1 MSEEHGAGSVGRG
14 APTLMMI
21 AGEASGDM
29 HAARLA
35 EALQRQCPGAKLFG
49 AGGPRMRAAGVELL
63 TDLTEHAVVGL
74 TEVIAHYPK
83 IRRLFRDLVRAAEE
97 RRPDA
102 VILTDYPGFNLR
114 FAKQM
119 KARGIRVFYFISPQ
133 VWAWAP
139 WRARKFPKLMD
150 LLMVIFRFEKE
161 FYAQRLPQLHVE
173 FVGNPVV
180 ERLRQEPRATRREPD
195 LVALLPGSRRSE
207 VERLLPVMAAAA
219 RLLVRER
226 PGLRVEMAAATEGV
240 AALARTLAG
249 DTPVTIRVGGA
260 HELMQRA
267 AAGMVAAGTATLESA
282 CLGLPHVIV
291 YRFTALTWLAFQF
304 VKNINRVGIVNI
316 IAGREVVPEF
326 VQGGAQPEAL
336 AATVGALLGDPARR
350 ERMQRELAEVVASL
364 EAEDVAGRAAG
375 AVLAKLAAMKS

>member
-1 MSEEHGAGSVGRG
+1 MNVERE

-21 AGEASGDM
+21 AGVASGDT

-35 EALQRQCPGAKLFG
+35 ESLRAQCPGVKLFG
-49 AGGPRMRAAGVELL
+49 AGGPKMKAAGVELL
-63 TDLTEHAVVGL
+63 FDLTEHAVVGL
-74 TEVIAHYPK
+74 TEVLAHYPK
-83 IRRLFRDLVRAAEE
+83 IRRLFWTLVRAVEE

-119 KARGIRVFYFISPQ
+119 KARGIPVFYFISPQ

-161 FYAQRLPQLHVE
+161 FYAQRLPALHVE

-180 ERLRQEPRATRREPD
+180 EQLRQEPRVTQREPG

-207 VERLLPVMAAAA
+207 VERLLPVMAATA
-219 RLLVRER
+219 RLLARQQPGVRF
-226 PGLRVEMAAATEGV
+226 EMAAATEPV
-240 AALARTLAG
+240 AALARSLVG
-249 DTPVTIRVGGA
+249 DAPVAIGVGGA

-282 CLGLPHVIV
+282 CFGLPHVIV
-291 YRFTALTWLAFQF
+291 YRFSRLTWLVFQF
-304 VKNINRVGIVNI
+304 VKNIERVGIVNI
-316 IAGREVVPEF
+316 VAGREIVPEF
-326 VQGGAQPEAL
+326 VQGRAQPEAL
-336 AATVGALLGDPARR
+336 AVAVGALLGDAARR
-350 ERMQRELAEVVASL
+350 EQMQRELAEVVKSL
-364 EAEDVAGRAAG
+364 EAEDVAGRAAR
-375 AVLAKLAAMKS
+375 AVLAKLVAMKS

>member
-1 MSEEHGAGSVGRG
+1 MSVERET
-14 APTLMMI
+14 PTFMMI
-21 AGEASGDM
+21 AGEASGDT

-35 EALQRQCPGAKLFG
+35 EALRAQWPGVKLFG
-49 AGGPRMRAAGVELL
+49 AGGPKMKAAGVEMLF
-63 TDLTEHAVVGL
+63 DLTEHAVVGL
-74 TEVIAHYPK
+74 TEVLAHYPK
-83 IRRLFRDLVRAAEE
+83 IRRLFWTLVGEAEQ

-119 KARGIRVFYFISPQ
+119 KARGIPVFYFISPQ

-139 WRARKFPKLMD
+139 WRARKFPKRMD

-161 FYAQRLPQLHVE
+161 FYAQRLPALHVE

-180 ERLRQEPRATRREPD
+180 ERLRQEPRVAQREPD

-207 VERLLPVMAAAA
+207 VERVLPVMAATA
-219 RLLVRER
+219 RLLARER
-226 PGLRVEMAAATEGV
+226 PGLRFEMAAATESV
-240 AALARTLAG
+240 AALARSLAG
-249 DTPVTIRVGGA
+249 DAPVTVRVGGA

-282 CLGLPHVIV
+282 CFGLPHVIV
-291 YRFTALTWLAFQF
+291 YRFSLLTWLVFQF

-316 IAGREVVPEF
+316 VAGREVVPEF
-326 VQGGAQPEAL
+326 VQDRARPEAL
-336 AATVGALLGDPARR
+336 AAAVGALLSDAAQR

-364 EAEDVAGRAAG
+364 EADDVAGRAAR